1 MYYFLLSAI
10 VFFIYGTIC
19 LISLIFTLSID
30 TYNSIDEKLKLEILS
45 SPITTPL
52 DKSINIVDNWILENN
67 KVFGPLLTVL
77 SLVDMKLFFN
87 IIGMISD

>member
-1 MYYFLLSAI
+1 LYYFLLSAI

-19 LISLIFTLSID
+19 LISLVFTFSID
-30 TYNSIDEKLKLEILS
+30 TYNSLDEKLKLEIFS

-52 DKSINIVDNWILENN
+52 DKSVNIVDNWILENN
-67 KVFGPLLTVL
+67 KIFGPLLIAL